1 MYNIIQYIY
10 IFELSYTKQI
20 IVVVE
25 NQWPKMADYDGKFQ
39 VKSCGCFSGGVGL
52 QCTYIGI
59 KIRKKV
65 RFWEVALFGPKSKL
79 NGF

>member
-1 MYNIIQYIY
+1 MFDNHYNTRSVTNILFEKYTTYIY

-39 VKSCGCFSGGVGL
+39 VKSCGYFSGGIVAAL
-52 QCTYIGI
+52 
-59 KIRKKV
+59 RKFS
-65 RFWEVALFGPKSKL
+65 R
-79 NGF
+79 